1 MNDIAAA
8 HHDLLLL
15 MAALAAI
22 TSILLLIVFARWHA
36 ALSLLAASALL
47 GALTSMHPAAI
58 AAAMSAG
65 AWGILLRVAV
75 LVAVGS
81 MIGSLMAESGAALS
95 ICELMLRIFGRRN
108 IVWAM
113 MLFGL
118 FVGLSVFFEVGFV
131 LLVPVAI
138 VLAERTKLRP
148 IYVGLP
154 LLAGLSIAHALVP
167 PHPAVLLAVVEYHA
181 EIGRTM
187 VWGLLLGLP
196 AAALAGPLY
205 SEFLYRGRREATEHV
220 TMPGLNGAGAEAQP
234 AVLPPVAL
242 AFTLLLLPVALIA
255 ASTFGSR
262 LMADGA
268 AKHVLMFTGNANI
281 ALLLT
286 LTLSLLTL
294 AKSSAAKWK
303 EYGRVMRAALRPAAM
318 IVLLLSAAGAFG
330 RVLQASGAA
339 AATVRVALHAH
350 IPLLVLAWL
359 IAVSVR
365 MATGS
370 ATVAMASTA
379 GILAPSAAAFAHPEL
394 LALATGAGS
403 IFFSYVNDPGFW
415 LVKEYFYLDVKET
428 ILSWSLCEVILS
440 VSALSF
446 VLVAA
451 AWLR

>member
-1 MNDIAAA
+1 
-8 HHDLLLL
+8 

-22 TSILLLIVFARWHA
+22 TSILLLILFARWHA
-36 ALSLLAASALL
+36 ALCLLAASALL
-47 GALTSMHPAAI
+47 GALTRMQPAAI
-58 AAAMSAG
+58 AAAMGTG
-65 AWGILLRVAV
+65 AWGILTRVAL
-75 LVAVGS
+75 LVFIGS
-81 MIGSLMAESGAALS
+81 MIGSLMAESGAAIS
-95 ICELMLRIFGRRN
+95 ICEWMLRIFGRRH

-118 FVGLSVFFEVGFV
+118 IVGLSVFFEVGFV

-138 VLAERTKLRP
+138 VLAERTHLRP

-187 VWGLLLGLP
+187 LFGLLIGLP
-196 AAALAGPLY
+196 AAALAGPLWA
-205 SEFLYRGRREATEHV
+205 EFLYRKRRDATEHV
-220 TMPGLNGAGAEAQP
+220 HMVGAEAHP
-234 AVLPPVAL
+234 ALLPPVAL
-242 AFTLLLLPVALIA
+242 SFSLLLLPVALIA
-255 ASTFGSR
+255 AATFGGK
-262 LMADGA
+262 LLAAGA
-268 AKHVLMFTGNANI
+268 AKSVLMFVGNANI

-294 AKSSAAKWK
+294 AGSSAAKWT
-303 EYGRVMRAALRPAAM
+303 EFGGVMRAALRPAAT

-330 RVLQASGAA
+330 GVLRASGAS
-339 AATVRVALHAH
+339 AATVRIALHAH

-359 IAVSVR
+359 IAMMVR
-365 MATGS
+365 TATGS

-379 GILAPSAAAFAHPEL
+379 GILAPSAMSFPHPEL

-415 LVKEYFYLDVKET
+415 LVKEYFYLDMKET
-428 ILSWSLCEVILS
+428 IVSWSLCEAILS
-440 VSALSF
+440 VSALGL

-451 AWLR
+451 GCLR

>member
-1 MNDIAAA
+1 MNGILAA
-8 HHDLLLL
+8 HHDVLLLI
-15 MAALAAI
+15 AAFAAI
-22 TSILLLIVFARWHA
+22 VSILLLIIFAKWHA
-36 ALSLLAASALL
+36 AMSLLAASVLL
-47 GALTSMHPAAI
+47 GVLTAMHPAAI
-58 AAAMSAG
+58 AVAMGAG
-65 AWGILLRVAV
+65 AWAIMLRVAL

-95 ICELMLRIFGRRN
+95 ICELMLRIFGRRY

-118 FVGLSVFFEVGFV
+118 IVGLSVFFEVGFV

-138 VLAERTKLRP
+138 VLAERTRLRP

-187 VWGLLLGLP
+187 LWGLLLGLP

-205 SEFLYRGRREATEHV
+205 AEFLYRGKREATEHV
-220 TMPGLNGAGAEAQP
+220 HMAGAEARP
-234 AVLPPVAL
+234 IVLPSVAL
-242 AFTLLLLPVALIA
+242 SFGLLLLPVVLIA
-255 ASTFGSR
+255 SATFGAK
-262 LMADGA
+262 LMTDGA
-268 AKHVLMFTGNANI
+268 GKSLLMFVGNANV

-294 AKSSAAKWK
+294 ARTSPAKWA
-303 EYGRVMRAALRPAAM
+303 EYGGVMRAALRPAVT
-318 IVLLLSAAGAFG
+318 IILLLAAAGAFG

-339 AATVRVALHAH
+339 AATVRLALHAH

-359 IAVSVR
+359 IAMMVR

-379 GILAPSAAAFAHPEL
+379 GILAPSAAMFPHPEL

-428 ILSWSLCEVILS
+428 IVSWSLCEVILS
-440 VSALSF
+440 ISALSF
-446 VLVAA
+446 VLIAA

>member
-1 MNDIAAA
+1 VVTAA
-8 HHDLLLL
+8 HHDLFLLL
-15 MAALAAI
+15 AAFAAI
-22 TSILLLIVFARWHA
+22 FSILLLIIFAKWHA

-47 GALTSMHPAAI
+47 GLLTRMPPEAI
-58 AAAMSAG
+58 GAAMGAG
-65 AWGILLRVAV
+65 AWGIMLRVAL
-75 LVAVGS
+75 LVVVGS

-95 ICELMLRIFGRRN
+95 ICDLMLRIFGRRY

-118 FVGLSVFFEVGFV
+118 LVGLSVFFEVGFV
-131 LLVPVAI
+131 LLVPIAI
-138 VLAERTKLRP
+138 VLAERTRLRP

-187 VWGLLLGLP
+187 LWGLLLGLP

-205 SEFLYRGRREATEHV
+205 AEFLYRGKRDATAHV
-220 TMPGLNGAGAEAQP
+220 EMPGAEAHP
-234 AVLPPVAL
+234 VVLPPVAL
-242 AFTLLLLPVALIA
+242 AFTLLLLPVVLIA
-255 ASTFGSR
+255 ASTFGSK
-262 LMADGA
+262 LLADGI
-268 AKHVLMFTGNANI
+268 AKSVLLFIGNANI

-286 LTLSLLTL
+286 LTLSLLTF
-294 AKSSAAKWK
+294 AGSSAAKWA
-303 EYGRVMRAALRPAAM
+303 EYGGVMRAALRPAVM
-318 IVLLLSAAGAFG
+318 ILLLLAAAGAFG
-330 RVLQASGAA
+330 RVLQASGAS
-339 AATVRVALHAH
+339 AATVRIALHAH

-359 IAVSVR
+359 IAMMVR

-379 GILAPSAAAFAHPEL
+379 GILAPSAIAYPHPEL

-440 VSALSF
+440 VSALGL
-446 VLVAA
+446 VLAAA
-451 AWLR
+451 AWLG

>member
-1 MNDIAAA
+1 MVPTA
-8 HHDLLLL
+8 HHDVLLLL
-15 MAALAAI
+15 AALAAI
-22 TSILLLIVFARWHA
+22 ASILLLIVFVRLHA
-36 ALSLLAASALL
+36 ALSLLAASVLL
-47 GALTSMHPAAI
+47 GLMTRMPPGAIPAAM
-58 AAAMSAG
+58 AAG

-75 LVAVGS
+75 LVTVGS

-95 ICELMLRIFGRRN
+95 ICDLMLRVFGRKR

-118 FVGLSVFFEVGFV
+118 IVGLSVFFEVGFV
-131 LLVPVAI
+131 LLVPIAI

-187 VWGLLLGLP
+187 LYGLLIGLP

-205 SEFLYRGRREATEHV
+205 AEFLYCKRRDAVEHV
-220 TMPGLNGAGAEAQP
+220 AMAGAEAQP
-234 AVLPPVAL
+234 VILPPVAL
-242 AFTLLLLPVALIA
+242 SLGLLLLPVILITA
-255 ASTFGSR
+255 AT
-262 LMADGA
+262 LANHLLADGA
-268 AKHVLMFTGNANI
+268 AKRLLLFVGNANI

-294 AKSSAAKWK
+294 ARGSAARWA
-303 EYGRVMRAALRPAAM
+303 EYGQVMRRSLRPAAV
-318 IVLLLSAAGAFG
+318 ILVLLAAAGSFG
-330 RVLQASGAA
+330 RVLQMSGAS
-339 AATVRVALHAH
+339 AATVRIALHAH

-359 IAVSVR
+359 IAMMVR

-379 GILAPSAAAFAHPEL
+379 GILAPSAMAFPHPEL

-415 LVKEYFYLDVKET
+415 LVKEYFYLDMKET
-428 ILSWSLCEVILS
+428 IVSWSLCEALLS
-440 VSALSF
+440 VSALAL
-446 VLVAA
+446 VLVTAA
-451 AWLR
+451 CIR

>member
-1 MNDIAAA
+1 
-8 HHDLLLL
+8 

-22 TSILLLIVFARWHA
+22 TSILLLILFARWHA
-36 ALSLLAASALL
+36 ALSLLAASVLL
-47 GALTSMHPAAI
+47 GALTRMQPAAI
-58 AAAMSAG
+58 AAAMGTG
-65 AWGILLRVAV
+65 AWGILTRVAL
-75 LVAVGS
+75 LVFIGS
-81 MIGSLMAESGAALS
+81 MIGSLMAESGAAIS
-95 ICELMLRIFGRRN
+95 ICEWMLRIFGRRH

-118 FVGLSVFFEVGFV
+118 VVGLSVFFEVGFV

-138 VLAERTKLRP
+138 VLAERTRLRP

-187 VWGLLLGLP
+187 LFGLLIGLP

-205 SEFLYRGRREATEHV
+205 AEFLYRKRRDATEHV
-220 TMPGLNGAGAEAQP
+220 PMAGAETHP
-234 AVLPPVAL
+234 VVLPPVAL
-242 AFTLLLLPVALIA
+242 SFSLLLLPVVLIA
-255 ASTFGSR
+255 MATFSGR
-262 LMADGA
+262 LLPEGA
-268 AKHVLMFTGNANI
+268 AKSVLMFVGNANI

-286 LTLSLLTL
+286 LSLSLLSL
-294 AKSSAAKWK
+294 AGSSAAKWA
-303 EYGRVMRAALRPAAM
+303 EFGRVMRSALRPAAT

-330 RVLQASGAA
+330 GVLRASGAS
-339 AATVRVALHAH
+339 AATVRIALHAH

-359 IAVSVR
+359 IAMMVR
-365 MATGS
+365 TATGS

-379 GILAPSAAAFAHPEL
+379 GILAPSAMSFPHPEL

-415 LVKEYFYLDVKET
+415 LVKEYFYLDMKET
-428 ILSWSLCEVILS
+428 IVSWSLCEAILS
-440 VSALSF
+440 VSALGL
-446 VLVAA
+446 VLVVAA
-451 AWLR
+451 FL

>member
-1 MNDIAAA
+1 
-8 HHDLLLL
+8 
-15 MAALAAI
+15 
-22 TSILLLIVFARWHA
+22 
-36 ALSLLAASALL
+36 
-47 GALTSMHPAAI
+47 
-58 AAAMSAG
+58 
-65 AWGILLRVAV
+65 
-75 LVAVGS
+75 
-81 MIGSLMAESGAALS
+81 
-95 ICELMLRIFGRRN
+95 
-108 IVWAM
+108 M

-118 FVGLSVFFEVGFV
+118 IVGLSVFFEVGFV

-138 VLAERTKLRP
+138 VLAERTRLRP

-187 VWGLLLGLP
+187 LFGLLIGLP
-196 AAALAGPLY
+196 AAALAGPLWA
-205 SEFLYRGRREATEHV
+205 EFLYRKRRDATEHV
-220 TMPGLNGAGAEAQP
+220 PMAGLNGVGAESHS

-242 AFTLLLLPVALIA
+242 SFSLLLLPVALIA
-255 ASTFGSR
+255 AATFGGK
-262 LMADGA
+262 LLAAGA
-268 AKHVLMFTGNANI
+268 AKSMLMFVGNANI

-294 AKSSAAKWK
+294 AGGSAAKWA
-303 EYGRVMRAALRPAAM
+303 EFGGVMRAALRPAAT

-330 RVLQASGAA
+330 GVLRASGAS
-339 AATVRVALHAH
+339 AATVRIALHAH

-359 IAVSVR
+359 IAMMVR
-365 MATGS
+365 TATGS

-379 GILAPSAAAFAHPEL
+379 GILAPTAMSFPHPEL

-415 LVKEYFYLDVKET
+415 LVKEYFYLDMKET
-428 ILSWSLCEVILS
+428 IVSWSLCEAILS
-440 VSALSF
+440 VSALGL

-451 AWLR
+451 ACLG

>member
-1 MNDIAAA
+1 MITAAQHDVLLLAAA
-8 HHDLLLL
+8 F
-15 MAALAAI
+15 AAI
-22 TSILLLIVFARWHA
+22 LSILLLILFARWHA
-36 ALSLLAASALL
+36 ALSLLAASVLL
-47 GALTSMHPAAI
+47 GLLTRMPLVAI
-58 AAAMSAG
+58 AAAMGAG
-65 AWGILLRVAV
+65 AWGILKRVAV
-75 LVAVGS
+75 LVIAGS

-95 ICELMLRIFGRRN
+95 ICELMLRIFGRRY

-118 FVGLSVFFEVGFV
+118 IVGLSVFFEVGFV
-131 LLVPVAI
+131 LLVPIAI
-138 VLAERTKLRP
+138 VLAERTRLRP

-196 AAALAGPLY
+196 SAALAGPLY
-205 SEFLYRGRREATEHV
+205 AEFLYRGRRDATGHAH
-220 TMPGLNGAGAEAQP
+220 MAGLHETSAEAHP
-234 AVLPPVAL
+234 ATLPPVGL
-242 AFTLLLLPVALIA
+242 SFGLLLLPVALIA
-255 ASTFGSR
+255 ASTFGGR
-262 LMADGA
+262 FLVDGA
-268 AKHVLMFTGNANI
+268 AKRLLMFAGNANV

-294 AKSSAAKWK
+294 ARASAAKWT
-303 EYGRVMRAALRPAAM
+303 EFGRVMRASLRTALV
-318 IVLLLSAAGAFG
+318 ILLLLAAAGAFG
-330 RVLQASGAA
+330 RVLQASGAS
-339 AATVRVALHAH
+339 AATVRIALHAH

-359 IAVSVR
+359 IAMMVR

-379 GILAPSAAAFAHPEL
+379 GILAASAATFPHPEL

-415 LVKEYFYLDVKET
+415 LVKEYFTLDMQET
-428 ILSWSLCEVILS
+428 IVSWSLCEAILS
-440 VSALSF
+440 VSALGF
-446 VLVAA
+446 VLIAA
-451 AWLR
+451 AWLG

>member
-1 MNDIAAA
+1 MMAAA
-8 HHDLLLL
+8 HHDVLLLV
-15 MAALAAI
+15 AAFAAI
-22 TSILLLIVFARWHA
+22 ISILLLILFARWHA
-36 ALSLLAASALL
+36 ALSLLAASVLL
-47 GALTSMHPAAI
+47 GVLTRMHAASI
-58 AAAMSAG
+58 AAAMGAG
-65 AWGILLRVAV
+65 AWGILTRVAI
-75 LVAVGS
+75 LVIAGS

-95 ICELMLRIFGRRN
+95 ICELMLRIFGRRY

-118 FVGLSVFFEVGFV
+118 IVGLSVFFEVGFV
-131 LLVPVAI
+131 LLVPIAI
-138 VLAERTKLRP
+138 VLAERTRLRP

-187 VWGLLLGLP
+187 LWGLLLGLP

-205 SEFLYRGRREATEHV
+205 AEFLYRGKRDATEHV
-220 TMPGLNGAGAEAQP
+220 HMAGAEAHP
-234 AVLPPVAL
+234 AVLPPVGL
-242 AFTLLLLPVALIA
+242 SFGLLLLPVALIA
-255 ASTFGSR
+255 ASTFGGR
-262 LMADGA
+262 LLTDGA
-268 AKHVLMFTGNANI
+268 GKRLLMFVGNANI

-294 AKSSAAKWK
+294 ARGVAAKWT
-303 EYGRVMRAALRPAAM
+303 EYGRVMRASLRTAVV
-318 IVLLLSAAGAFG
+318 ILVLLAAAGAFG

-339 AATVRVALHAH
+339 AATVRIALHAH

-359 IAVSVR
+359 IAMMVR

-379 GILAPSAAAFAHPEL
+379 GILAPSAVTFPHPEL

-415 LVKEYFYLDVKET
+415 LVKEYFTLDMQET
-428 ILSWSLCEVILS
+428 IVSWSLCEAILS
-440 VSALSF
+440 VSALGF
-446 VLVAA
+446 TLITATF
-451 AWLR
+451 LH